1 MTISFAK
8 LKNNAQTLKIT
19 MKNILEEI
27 YQHKLVEIRNCKKN
41 LSVQEICAQTKCLEK
56 PKDFFSALK
65 TKSDKNEVALIC
77 EIKKA
82 SPSNGLIREDFNH
95 IEIAKAYENGGATCL
110 SVLTDEKYFMG
121 KSEYLREVRAKSH
134 LPILR
139 KDFIVDTYQIYEA
152 KMLGADCIL
161 LIVTMLDDAKLQ
173 ELENCALDAS
183 LSVLI
188 EVHNEEELQRA
199 SKLKS
204 KLLGINNRDLKTL
217 KVDLETSLF
226 LSEQVPSD
234 YVLVSESGIKSSVDI
249 ELLQQA
255 GINCFLIGEHF
266 MRQKDI
272 TKAVRDI
279 FILS

>member
-1 MTISFAK
+1 
-8 LKNNAQTLKIT
+8 

-27 YQHKLVEIRNCKKN
+27 YQHKLVEVRNRKKD
-41 LSVQEICAQTKCLEK
+41 LPLQKICSQLKCLENRS
-56 PKDFFSALK
+56 KDFFGLLQK
-65 TKSDKNEVALIC
+65 KSENAEVAIIA

-82 SPSNGLIREDFNH
+82 SPSHGLIREDFNH
-95 IEIAKAYENGGATCL
+95 LEIAKIYEQSGASCL

-121 KSEYLREVRAKSH
+121 ADRYLQEVRAIST

-139 KDFIVDTYQIYEA
+139 KEFMLDCYQVYEA

-161 LIVTMLDDAKLQ
+161 LIMAMLEDQKLH
-173 ELENCALDAS
+173 ELEECALS
-183 LSVLI
+183 LGLSVLI

-217 KVDLETSLF
+217 KVNIETSLL
-226 LSEQVPSD
+226 LSEQAPAD
-234 YVLVSESGIKSSVDI
+234 YVLVSESGIKDWLDI
-249 ELLQQA
+249 DLLQQA

-272 TKAVRDI
+272 GKALRN
-279 FILS
+279 LLKL

>member
-1 MTISFAK
+1 
-8 LKNNAQTLKIT
+8 

-27 YQHKLVEIRNCKKN
+27 YQHKLVEVRNRKKEI
-41 LSVQEICAQTKCLEK
+41 SVQEVCAKTKCNNA
-56 PKDFFSALK
+56 PKDFFNHLK
-65 TKSDKNEVALIC
+65 LRDDANKISLIC

-82 SPSNGLIREDFNH
+82 SPSNGLIRPDFDH
-95 IEIAKAYENGGATCL
+95 IEIAKSYEKGGASCL
-110 SVLTDEKYFMG
+110 SILTDEKYFMG
-121 KSEYLREVRAKSH
+121 KNQYLSEVRAISP

-152 KMLGADCIL
+152 KMLGANCIL
-161 LIVTMLDDAKLQ
+161 LIVAMLDDAKLA
-173 ELENCALDAS
+173 ELEQCAFDAG

-188 EVHNEEELQRA
+188 EVHSEEELQRA

-217 KVDLETSLF
+217 KVNIETSLF
-226 LSEQVPSD
+226 LCEQVSED
-234 YVLVSESGIKSSVDI
+234 YVLVGESGIKSSIEI

-266 MRQKDI
+266 MRQKNI
-272 TKAVRDI
+272 EKAVKDI
-279 FILS
+279 SLLT

>member
-1 MTISFAK
+1 
-8 LKNNAQTLKIT
+8 

-27 YQHKLVEIRNCKKN
+27 YQYKLVEVRNRKKD
-41 LSVQEICAQTKCLEK
+41 LSVQEICARIKCGENK
-56 PKDFFSALK
+56 PEHSRVDFFAMLK
-65 TKSDKNEVALIC
+65 NKDERGEVGLIC

-82 SPSNGLIREDFNH
+82 SPSCGIIREDFNH
-95 IEIAKAYENGGATCL
+95 LEIAKAYVDGGATCL
-110 SVLTDEKYFMG
+110 SILTDEKYFQG
-121 KSEYLREVRAKSH
+121 KNEYLEEVRALTN

-161 LIVTMLDDAKLQ
+161 LIAAMLEDAKLI
-173 ELENCALDAS
+173 ELEQCALDAG

-188 EVHNEEELQRA
+188 EVHNEVELQRA

-217 KVDLETSLF
+217 KVDLQTSLL
-226 LSEQVPSD
+226 LSDLVPDD
-234 YVLVSESGIKSSVDI
+234 YVLISESGIKDALDI
-249 ELLQQA
+249 DLLQQA

-272 TKAVRDI
+272 AKAVKEI
-279 FILS
+279 AILPQ

>member
-1 MTISFAK
+1 
-8 LKNNAQTLKIT
+8 

-27 YQHKLVEIRNCKKN
+27 YQHKLVEVRQRKKE
-41 LSVQEICAQTKCLEK
+41 LSVQEICAQIKCRENK

-65 TKSDKNEVALIC
+65 NKDEKGEIGLIC

-82 SPSNGLIREDFNH
+82 SPAHGIIREDFDH
-95 IEIAKAYENGGATCL
+95 LQIAKTYTESGATCL
-110 SVLTDEKYFMG
+110 SILTDEKYFQG
-121 KSEYLREVRAKSH
+121 ANHYLQEVRAITD

-161 LIVTMLDDAKLQ
+161 LIVAMLDDEKLI
-173 ELENCALDAS
+173 ELEKCAFDAG

-188 EVHNEEELQRA
+188 EVHSEEELQRA

-204 KLLGINNRDLKTL
+204 KLIGINNRNLKTL
-217 KVDLETSLF
+217 KVDLQTSLD
-226 LSEQVPSD
+226 LCRQVPKD
-234 YVLVSESGIKSSVDI
+234 YVLISESGIKDRLDV

-266 MRQKDI
+266 MRQKNI
-272 TKAVRDI
+272 AKALKE
-279 FILS
+279 ILLF

>member
-1 MTISFAK
+1 
-8 LKNNAQTLKIT
+8 

-27 YQHKLVEIRNCKKN
+27 YQHKLLEVRNCKKN
-41 LSVQEICAQTKCLEK
+41 LSVQEICNLTKCLKK
-56 PKDFFSALK
+56 PHDFFGALQK
-65 TKSDKNEVALIC
+65 KSDKNEVALIC
-77 EIKKA
+77 EVKKA
-82 SPSNGLIREDFNH
+82 SPSHGLIREDFNH

-110 SVLTDEKYFMG
+110 SVLTDEKYFQG
-121 KSEYLREVRAKSH
+121 KSEYLQEVRSVST

-139 KDFIVDTYQIYEA
+139 KEFMVDTYQAYEA

-161 LIVTMLDDAKLQ
+161 LIVAMLDDAKLA
-173 ELENCALDAS
+173 ELEQCALDIG

-188 EVHNEEELQRA
+188 EVHNEAELQRA

-204 KLLGINNRDLKTL
+204 KLIGINNRDLKTL
-217 KVDLETSLF
+217 KVDLQTSLF

-279 FILS
+279 FKLT

>member
-1 MTISFAK
+1 
-8 LKNNAQTLKIT
+8 

-27 YQHKLVEIRNCKKN
+27 YRHKLIEVRNRKKQ
-41 LSVQEICAQTKCLEK
+41 LSVQEICARSKCQGDK
-56 PKDFFSALK
+56 DQNKKRDFFKALK
-65 TKSDKNEVALIC
+65 EKNERSEISLIC

-82 SPSNGLIREDFNH
+82 SPSHGLIREDFDH
-95 IEIAKAYENGGATCL
+95 VEIAKIYEKSGATCL
-110 SVLTDEKYFMG
+110 SILTDEKYFMG
-121 KSEYLREVRAKSH
+121 SNQYLQDVRTISK

-139 KDFIVDTYQIYEA
+139 KDFIIDTYQIYEA

-161 LIVTMLDDAKLQ
+161 LIVAMLDDAKLR
-173 ELENCALDAS
+173 ELEECAFDAG

-188 EVHNEEELQRA
+188 EIHNEEELERA

-217 KVDLETSLF
+217 KVNIETSLL
-226 LSEQVPSD
+226 LSEQVPND
-234 YVLVSESGIKSSVDI
+234 YVLIGESGIKDRLDV

-272 TKAVRDI
+272 KKAVRE
-279 FILS
+279 FLN

>member
-1 MTISFAK
+1 
-8 LKNNAQTLKIT
+8 

-27 YQHKLVEIRNCKKN
+27 YQHKLIEVRERKKI
-41 LSVQEICAQTKCLEK
+41 LSVFDICAQIKCAENK
-56 PKDFFSALK
+56 PKDFFRVLK
-65 TKSDKNEVALIC
+65 TKDEKAEISLIC

-82 SPSNGLIREDFNH
+82 SPSHGIIREDFNH
-95 IEIAKAYENGGATCL
+95 IEIAQAYIEGGATCL
-110 SVLTDEKYFMG
+110 SILTDEKYFRG
-121 KSEYLREVRAKSH
+121 KNEYLTEVRAMTN

-161 LIVTMLDDAKLQ
+161 LIVAMLSDEKLI
-173 ELENCALDAS
+173 ELEKCALDAG

-204 KLLGINNRDLKTL
+204 KLLGINNRDLKSL
-217 KVDLETSLF
+217 KVDIQTSLA
-226 LSEQVPSD
+226 LCEQVPND
-234 YVLVSESGIKSSVDI
+234 YVLISESGIKDALDI

-266 MRQKDI
+266 MRQKNI
-272 TKAVRDI
+272 AKALKE
-279 FILS
+279 ILLF

>member
-1 MTISFAK
+1 
-8 LKNNAQTLKIT
+8 

-27 YQHKLVEIRNCKKN
+27 YQHKLLEVRNRKKE
-41 LSVQEICAQTKCLEK
+41 LSVQEICARTKCLDR
-56 PKDFFSALK
+56 PKNFFETLQK
-65 TKSDKNEVALIC
+65 KNEKGEISLIC

-82 SPSNGLIREDFNH
+82 SPSHGLIRENFNH
-95 IEIAKAYENGGATCL
+95 IEIAKTYEEAGAACL
-110 SVLTDEKYFMG
+110 SILTDEKYFMG
-121 KSEYLREVRAKSH
+121 KNEYLSEVRAISN

-139 KDFIVDTYQIYEA
+139 KDFMVDTYQIYEA
-152 KMLGADCIL
+152 KMLGANCIL
-161 LIVTMLDDAKLQ
+161 LIVAMLDDAKLQ
-173 ELENCALDAS
+173 ELEQCAFDAG

-188 EVHNEEELQRA
+188 EVHNEAELQRA

-217 KVDLETSLF
+217 KVDLKTSLL
-226 LSEQVPSD
+226 LSEKVPND
-234 YVLVSESGIKSSVDI
+234 YVLISESGIKDALDI

-272 TKAVRDI
+272 SRSVKLMMSLEV
-279 FILS
+279 